1 MPVAAFSIRKVL
13 WPKLWGRGA
22 LLAAK
27 LLSTWVFAEG
37 CPVLNLHFSFGL
49 ALQTGQRTDKICDK
63 GSAFKS
69 HHSFRI

>member
-1 MPVAAFSIRKVL
+1 
-13 WPKLWGRGA
+13 